1 VITTDQLYRAGV
13 DKSGIGR
20 RVRAGRLHRVHRGVY
35 AVGHEGLGSKGRWK
49 AAVLACGV
57 GAALSHRSAAELW
70 AMLEPAGGAIQVTVP
85 VAGGRARRE
94 GIRIHRHP
102 SLSRAEITIRGGI
115 AVTRPGRTLADLRP
129 TVSAGEFR
137 LAVRQAEI
145 RGLPFDARGLVPDG
159 TSSELERMFI
169 GLCRRE
175 NLPVPEVNVWIGRDR
190 VDFLWRESRV
200 VVETD
205 GYRAHR
211 GSVAF
216 EADRAR
222 DNRLLEL
229 GFEVLRFT
237 YRRVADEPEAV
248 ARLVRHRLALA
259 ARRVALG

>member
-1 VITTDQLYRAGV
+1 M
-13 DKSGIGR
+13 
-20 RVRAGRLHRVHRGVY
+20 
-35 AVGHEGLGSKGRWK
+35 
-49 AAVLACGV
+49 LACGA

-70 AMLEPAGGAIQVTVP
+70 AMLEPADGAIQITVP
-85 VAGGRARRE
+85 VAGGRARRA

-102 SLSRAEITIRGGI
+102 SLSRAETTLHDGI
-115 AVTRPGRTLADLRP
+115 AVTRPARTLVDLQP
-129 TVSAGEFR
+129 MLSAGEFR

-145 RGLPFDARGLVPDG
+145 RGLPIDARALVPDG
-159 TSSELERMFI
+159 TTSELERMFI

-175 NLPVPEVNVWIGRDR
+175 NLPIPETNVRIGRDR
-190 VDFLWRESRV
+190 VDFLWRERRV

-205 GYRAHR
+205 GYRHHR
-211 GSVAF
+211 GWIAF
-216 EADRAR
+216 EDDRAR

-259 ARRVALG
+259 ARRVALE